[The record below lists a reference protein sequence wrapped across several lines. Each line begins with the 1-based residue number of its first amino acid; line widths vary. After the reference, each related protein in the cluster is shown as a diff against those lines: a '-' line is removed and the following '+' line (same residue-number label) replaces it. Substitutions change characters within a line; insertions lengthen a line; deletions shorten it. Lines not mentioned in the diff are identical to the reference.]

1 MTTVSHVSEKID
13 SDPGEAAV
21 AGLEWGTEETFYQPT
36 SDSSQEKENSDVAGV
51 LNDPRWDMDFVKK
64 FPKKE
69 MNTFVLIGKWT
80 LH

>member
-36 SDSSQEKENSDVAGV
+36 SDSSQEKKTRMLPGY
-51 LNDPRWDMDFVKK
+51 
-64 FPKKE
+64 
-69 MNTFVLIGKWT
+69 
-80 LH
+80 